1 MFLPPLGGAEPDRLE
16 RVGYPAGRAVGHS
29 GVVDLPSP
37 TAPAEP
43 APRPPTNRADPRA
56 PRWWTTRALLEL
68 AVPLAVQLVALLVA
82 GSGWLV
88 ATLAAT
94 AVLGAVYVVVMP
106 RWRYRVHR
114 WEADDRAVYTLSGWL
129 RLEWRVAPV
138 PRIQTIDTA
147 IGPLQRLFG
156 LATVTVT
163 TASSAGPVRI
173 EGLDGDD
180 AARLARR
187 LTEITQGHPGDAT

>member
-1 MFLPPLGGAEPDRLE
+1 
-16 RVGYPAGRAVGHS
+16 
-29 GVVDLPSP
+29 VDVPTP

-43 APRPPTNRADPRA
+43 APRPPTNRVDPRA
-56 PRWWTTRALLEL
+56 PRWWTARALLEV
-68 AVPLAVQLVALLVA
+68 AVPLAVQVVALVVT

-88 ATLAAT
+88 ATLAVT
-94 AVLGAVYVVVMP
+94 VVLGALYVVIMP

-114 WEADDRAVYTLSGWL
+114 WEADDQAVYTLAGWL

-138 PRIQTIDTA
+138 SRIQTIDTA

-187 LTEITQGHPGDAT
+187 LTEITQSHPGDAT